1 MQLIKHPDVLL
12 RRLEDGSG
20 ELGDPSALCCGRL
33 DLGGRRLDLGDDI
46 RLGLGLRLRL
56 GRLLALWCLAALPLT
71 IWQAHGHKLAQI
83 VVLIAVFGAETA
95 ARTLP
100 RGLGVVAHVDVFTL
114 RRRMSPQKKWDSK
127 RAASRSVGFRTI
139 LAFPLRKVRRKRT
152 LLD

>member
-46 RLGLGLRLRL
+46 RLGLSLRLRL

-114 RRRMSPQKKWDSK
+114 RRRK
-127 RAASRSVGFRTI
+127 RNGIQNVQ
-139 LAFPLRKVRRKRT
+139 LREV
-152 LLD
+152 